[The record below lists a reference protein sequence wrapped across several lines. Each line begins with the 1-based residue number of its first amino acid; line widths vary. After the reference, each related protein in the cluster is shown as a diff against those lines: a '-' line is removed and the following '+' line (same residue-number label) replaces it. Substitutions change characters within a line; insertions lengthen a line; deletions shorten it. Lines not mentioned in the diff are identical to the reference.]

1 MANDKLNYANFIWSV
16 ADLLRGSFKAHQ
28 YGDIILPFTV
38 LRRLD
43 CVLDGTKAQVLEAAG
58 DANGG
63 STPVS
68 RGLLKAKAGHQLSF
82 WNTSRFDLNK
92 LLGDPNNLAHNLT
105 MYINSFSAN
114 VRDIFT
120 NYKMDERI
128 AELDAA
134 DLLYLVVKRF
144 AEVDLSPDA
153 VSNEEMGHIF
163 EELIRKFAEASNETA
178 GEHFTPRDVI
188 ELMAD
193 LVLSP
198 DDDALTKPNI
208 VRSIYDPA
216 AGTGG
221 MLSIA
226 EDHILAENPTAR
238 LTLAGQEINPQSYAI
253 CKTDLIVKGQAADA
267 IKLGDTLIDDG
278 YPNRTFSY
286 CLSNP
291 PFGVDWKK
299 QRAKVT
305 EEHSLRGFAGRFG
318 PGLPRVSD
326 GAMLFLLH
334 LISKMQKP
342 DSGRLSSAVGA
353 SVETIQNRETT
364 PVETRAKGGRAAIVL
379 NGSPLFSGGAGS
391 GESNIR
397 KWILDRDY
405 LDAII
410 ALPTDMFYNTGIA
423 TYIWVLDTAK
433 PIERAGK
440 VQLIDATARGTKMR
454 KSLGSKRIKLGQDDI
469 DWIVKLYGHYDDS
482 HSKHSKVM
490 PREDFFYR
498 TITVERPLRVV
509 EAGSQSQ
516 GLETTGEIVR
526 DARGEPKPDTKLRD
540 TENVPWNE
548 DIHTYF
554 EREVK
559 PFLTDAWI
567 DTSKTKEGC
576 EIPFTRQFYTYTPP
590 RPLEEIDRDLDEV
603 LGRIRKRLDR
613 VRS

>member
-1 MANDKLNYANFIWSV
+1 MSLNYANFIWSV

-43 CVLDGTKAQVLEAAG
+43 CVLAPTKDQVLVTAAAAKAQ
-58 DANGG
+58 DI
-63 STPVS
+63 PVS
-68 RGLLKAKAGHQLSF
+68 RGMLRASASHSLSF
-82 WNTSRFDLNK
+82 WNTSPFDLGK
-92 LLGDPNNLAHNLT
+92 LLGDPDNLAANLQA
-105 MYINSFSAN
+105 YINAFSED

-120 NYKMDERI
+120 HYKMEERL

-134 DLLYLVVKRF
+134 DLLLLVTKRF
-144 AEVDLSPDA
+144 AEVDLSPGA
-153 VSNEEMGHIF
+153 VPNEDMGHIF

-193 LVLSP
+193 LVLTP
-198 DDDALTKPNI
+198 DDAALTKPNV
-208 VRSIYDPA
+208 VRTIYDPA

-226 EDHILAENPTAR
+226 EDHIKTLNPTAR

-253 CKTDLIVKGQAADA
+253 CKADLIVKGQPADA
-267 IKLGDTLIDDG
+267 IILGDTLIADG
-278 YPNRTFSY
+278 YPTEKTFSY

-305 EEHSLRGFAGRFG
+305 EEHKLRGMAGRFG

-334 LISKMQKP
+334 LISKTKKP
-342 DSGRLSSAVGA
+342 T
-353 SVETIQNRETT
+353 ETD
-364 PVETRAKGGRAAIVL
+364 PAGGRAAIVL
-379 NGSPLFSGGAGS
+379 NGSPLFTGGAGS

-397 KWILDRDY
+397 QWILQRDY

-433 PIERAGK
+433 APARRGK
-440 VQLIDATARGTKMR
+440 VQLIDATARSVKMR
-454 KSLGSKRIKLGQDDI
+454 KSLGSKRNLLGPEDI
-469 DWIVKLYGHYDDS
+469 AWIAREYGAFHDAE
-482 HSKHSKVM
+482 HSKIL
-490 PREDFFYR
+490 PREQFFYR
-498 TITVERPLRVV
+498 TITVERPLVDAAGEVV
-509 EAGSQSQ
+509 K
-516 GLETTGEIVR
+516 
-526 DARGEPKPDTKLRD
+526 DAKGRPKPDSKLRD
-540 TENVPWNE
+540 TENVPWDE
-548 DIHTYF
+548 DVNAYF

-559 PFLTDAWI
+559 PFLPDAWI
-567 DTSKTKEGC
+567 DHAKTKEGC
-576 EIPFTRQFYTYTPP
+576 EIPFTRHFYVYKPP
-590 RPLEEIDRDLDEV
+590 RPLAEIDRDLDEV
-603 LGRIRKRLDR
+603 LGRIRARLDQ
-613 VRS
+613 VRQ